1 MILFSH
7 NPVMRAELAHQQR
20 AVLRRSGRAL
30 RVLFLLALAVSVVLV
45 VSAPL
50 LPQIA
55 ERLNESIFYVEE
67 AHRGLLSTLTALLAA
82 LVFVQHLLWVSQ
94 AAQQASATIAR
105 EKQARTWESLLL
117 TGIDAR
123 QIVIGKW
130 WATLR
135 MMWVQHQKGLLLRV
149 LTVVWLSLPSVDGI
163 AFSREDPSPV
173 AIIMAAGVALL
184 YPLLNVST
192 AAATGVLASLFG
204 RRETVSFQVAN
215 LLQGAL
221 MIGSILL
228 CFVPFLF
235 LSRQGWAQVLP
246 LVFLAPLDGGLL
258 TILGVILEDQAVG
271 RWQYLLGA
279 IGLSALLYAGLTW
292 LLLRAAQSVAVR
304 QNALPPQA

>member
-20 AVLRRSGRAL
+20 AMLRRSGRAL
-30 RVLFLLALAVSVVLV
+30 RVLFLLALV
-45 VSAPL
+45 VSAALVFGAPL
-50 LPQIA
+50 LPQVA
-55 ERLNESIFYVEE
+55 HLLNESIFYVEE

-123 QIVIGKW
+123 QIIVGKW

-135 MMWVQHQKGLLLRV
+135 IMWDQHHKGLLLRV
-149 LTVVWLSLPSVDGI
+149 LTVVWLSLPNVDGI
-163 AFSREDPSPV
+163 AFSREETSPV
-173 AIIMAAGVALL
+173 ALALVAVVALL
-184 YPLLNVST
+184 YPLLNVSV

-228 CFVPFLF
+228 CFLPFIF
-235 LSRQGWAQVLP
+235 MNRQGWGQVLP

-258 TILGVILEDQAVG
+258 TILSVIVEDAG
-271 RWQYLLGA
+271 RWQYGVGA

-292 LLLRAAQSVAVR
+292 LLLRAAQLVAVR
-304 QNALPPQA
+304 QNALPPRP